1 MKNPRMWLK
10 QQQTIPHIT
19 INSIN
24 RWYKPSNVGWATIV
38 LTTLSTFMDGD
49 FHDSRFQ
56 NTEIPMVI
64 PEKSAHGQSKPKT
77 KFTSTDGEI
86 DGV

>member
-1 MKNPRMWLK
+1 
-10 QQQTIPHIT
+10 
-19 INSIN
+19 
-24 RWYKPSNVGWATIV
+24 
-38 LTTLSTFMDGD
+38 MDGD